1 MTERP
6 ATSTFAAAFDR
17 TLRLS
22 RFAART
28 AHAHPEFAAELE
40 SRGAEPVARAQ
51 MHAALGEDGDLAVK
65 VRRLRSRTL
74 LTLAHRDLNGLASLD
89 EVFETMTALAEE
101 SVRAAVAHAYQEAV
115 ERFGPP
121 STSSG
126 SASTGSARTE
136 AEAVRPE
143 LVEERTV
150 AEAVRPELVEG
161 RTPGLIVAALGKL
174 GGCEL
179 NVSSDIDLV
188 FLYDEEGETTGPRP
202 VTHSEFFAH
211 AGRTV
216 IALLSEITAEGLAFR
231 VDMRLR
237 PFGDGP
243 LATSLGG
250 LEDYFVAHARPWE
263 RYAWLKARVIA
274 GSADEVRALV
284 EPFVY
289 RRYLDYGLLGALRDL
304 HARIFETAVQRRKAD
319 DIKLGLGGIR
329 EIEFAVQLF
338 QMVRGGRDRGL
349 QLTSTRAALAALAQR
364 GLIEP
369 ERALSLGEA
378 YSFLRRLE
386 HRLQYY
392 DDQQTQALPRNDE
405 HRAAIA
411 EAMDFAGWDALHAAL
426 ERHRAAVQEAFN
438 ALFEDSAAPVH
449 SAAERITAWLND
461 PQAAPDPEG
470 LAEDLGEAGIAP
482 ARTAAD
488 RLIEFTRT
496 RRYRAMSGGLRSK
509 VEKLLPAL
517 VSVTVET
524 GGDARTLARLL
535 EIFAAID
542 RREAYFSLLLEYPQV
557 LARAARLASK
567 SAWAARLIARHPI
580 LLDELTKTAASFK
593 ATDWKAERE
602 DLLAECRGHGS
613 DLERVLDDLRHFKQ
627 RHVLRLTIADVE
639 GELAVMAL
647 SDELSALADAVLD
660 VTLVLASSPAT
671 TSSPAIA
678 SVTTS
683 SPAIASAID
692 GRGSNPSA
700 GFAIVGYGK
709 LGGKELGYGSDLDL
723 VFLYDAERTSAEVAP
738 RLAQRLITWLTTHT
752 PAGVL
757 YDTDMR
763 LRPDGEKGVM
773 VSTLRGFDSYERT
786 RAWTWEHQA
795 LTRAR
800 FCAGDPALGAAFERV
815 KDEILATPR
824 DAAKVIDDIRAMRRR
839 MRAEQKRDADEIKH
853 IEGGVIDLEFCVQAL
868 VLLHGPRHPQLREN
882 KGNHALLQRA
892 GELGLIDS
900 PLAAEAGQ
908 AYLTYRRRIHE
919 AALNEEERVIVKGDD
934 LAAER
939 AAVRRLWSVVL

>member
-22 RFAART
+22 RFAARI

-40 SRGAEPVARAQ
+40 ASGAAPVSRAQ
-51 MHAALGEDGDLAVK
+51 MHAALGEADGLGGK
-65 VRRLRSRTL
+65 LRRLRSRTL
-74 LTLAHRDLNGLASLD
+74 FTLAHRDLNGLASLD

-101 SVRAAVAHAYQEAV
+101 SVRAAAAHAYQEAV
-115 ERFGPP
+115 ERFGSPL
-121 STSSG
+121 
-126 SASTGSARTE
+126 
-136 AEAVRPE
+136 RPE
-143 LVEERTV
+143 PEE
-150 AEAVRPELVEG
+150 G
-161 RTPGLIVAALGKL
+161 GTPGLIVAALGKL

-188 FLYDEEGETTGPRP
+188 FLYGDEGETTGQRP
-202 VTHSEFFAH
+202 VTHNEFFAH

-216 IALLSEITAEGLAFR
+216 IAVLSEITADGLAFR

-263 RYAWLKARVIA
+263 RYAWLKSRVIA
-274 GSADEVRALV
+274 GPADEVRALV

-338 QMVRGGRDRGL
+338 QMVRGGRDRAL
-349 QLTSTRAALAALAQR
+349 QLTSTRAALAALAER

-369 ERALSLGEA
+369 ERARALGEA
-378 YSFLRRLE
+378 YNFLRRLE

-392 DDQQTQALPRNDE
+392 DDQQTQALPRSDE

-411 EAMDFAGWDALHAAL
+411 EAMDFAGWDALHGAL

-438 ALFEDSAAPVH
+438 ALFEGSAAPVH
-449 SAAERITAWLND
+449 SAGARVAAWLND
-461 PQAAPDPEG
+461 PQAAPDAEG
-470 LAEDLGEAGIAP
+470 LAEDLEEAGIAS

-517 VSVTVET
+517 VSATVET

-535 EIFAAID
+535 EILAAID

-557 LARAARLASK
+557 LSRAARLASK
-567 SAWAARLIARHPI
+567 SAWAARLLARHPI

-613 DLERVLDDLRHFKQ
+613 DLERVLDDLRHFKH

-639 GELAVMAL
+639 GELPVMAL

-660 VTLVLASSPAT
+660 VTLVLASSPAVAGAT

-678 SVTTS
+678 SATPS

-723 VFLYDAERTSAEVAP
+723 VFLYDPERTSGEVAP

-773 VSTLRGFDSYERT
+773 VSTLPGFEAYQRT

-824 DAAKVIDDIRAMRRR
+824 DAAKAVDDIRAMRRR
-839 MRAEQKRDADEIKH
+839 MRAEQKRDADEVKH

-882 KGNHALLQRA
+882 RGNHALLQRA

-900 PLAAEAGQ
+900 TLAAEAGQ